1 MINFPPA
8 ADGLFPNT
16 QWTLV
21 ARLHADDSDVSARAL
36 NELCTQYHF
45 PLYCLIRKRGFAHH
59 DAQDALHDFLAKIL
73 RLESFKEMAQQ
84 KGRLRSFLS
93 MALMNFLSSR
103 NKNESRRTRTEISV
117 HDESFQLDPE
127 LENRYLLEASD
138 ANAAPDVLFDRQ
150 WCAQLLQR
158 VLTQLEA
165 AYRAK
170 GRVRIYITLQP
181 VLLNGGSLC
190 GHDVSKLAGDLKV
203 SEGALRAKLSRLLQD
218 YRKLLIHEVRQT
230 VSHPEDVE
238 DELAHFMRILSRS

>member
-1 MINFPPA
+1 MINSPPPA
-8 ADGLFPNT
+8 DGHFPNT

-36 NELCTQYHF
+36 NDLCTQYHF

-73 RLESFKEMAQQ
+73 RLESFKAMAQQ
-84 KGRLRSFLS
+84 NGRLRTFLS
-93 MALMNFLSSR
+93 LALQNFLNSR
-103 NKNESRRTRTEISV
+103 HKGENRRAATEISL

-127 LENRYLLEASD
+127 LEKRYLLEASMG
-138 ANAAPDVLFDRQ
+138 NAAPDVLFDRQ

-165 AYRAK
+165 AYQVK
-170 GRVRIYITLQP
+170 GRMSIYNTLTP

-190 GHDVSKLAGDLKV
+190 GHDVSKLAGDLKI
-203 SEGALRAKLSRLLQD
+203 SEAALRTKLVRFLQD
-218 YRKLLIHEVRQT
+218 YRKLLLDEVRET
-230 VSHPEDVE
+230 VCRPEDIQ